1 MKDEEDK
8 QKEFINST
16 LLKLKDGIT
25 KFIVD
30 TNYSNIQSLYLR
42 QRIDSYEKQFNKRNK
57 NQKKSASQN
66 NKSFNSE
73 TILPLLIN
81 TKNPKLCYDKNNLY
95 NIRKKN
101 NTINLVENM
110 KKNDKYNDIFNPSL
124 SVKDSL
130 ALEIKRLKNK
140 EYMKYNNEYR
150 NQRYYHHKIFDKNNN
165 RLIKKEDMDKGIYDM
180 ISKGLIPKSADITPA
195 MDMGG
200 NPFSIRREKFTGKN
214 LNKLY
219 CREEVITGPMN
230 KFKFNQYEIDEIYNI
245 KKKLPPLSKD
255 WTIKQKRNIPYY
267 HETIPDNNNNKQILQ
282 NVNINNNDGVNNNTI
297 NNDIIN
303 NNNNKTNIFITGNN
317 NQALNPIQEISDD
330 NLNNSNN
337 VSDIKNKNNN
347 SSLRLN
353 NSATTNCNSNFNNNS
368 NISNIANLS
377 KIESE
382 IIKTFYDFILDVDM
396 TNNLE
401 ISIENYNVIK
411 DKNYIQFKKENKDK
425 WFEIDNILNNI
436 YNLFQKLNISNAK
449 LDSNKILYL
458 LKYYNNNIQNI
469 TNKDLLECLTNE
481 DILEKGL
488 DPKNEK
494 QLYQKIKEAF
504 IIRIQKMVRKK
515 LAYNRYQFLKIINV
529 NVIFLQSH
537 YRRFIVEKKVKKLL
551 EEERVNIHNKFM
563 KIFNNFKSQWENIQE
578 FTRIEIHFFSISKD
592 SYQNCLTDKFFLK
605 ECLQLNRLIRLVD
618 PNIEIIYILPCQIPD
633 EILTYYFSLLESIG
647 IKNIE
652 DRLHL
657 IVPEASEYFP
667 NNYSLSKLLYLSPK
681 TIDQI
686 KTLISDRYAYI
697 VPGIISSLEEN
708 ISYLLDKPIFM
719 GNKDQI
725 DLIFNKSG
733 IKSAFELNDI
743 SFPISAWDIKT
754 EEEFYSSLAHLIAT
768 YPTIEV
774 WIFKCNLDSNGK
786 GIAYLNISNIEIIND
801 LKYEKKIN
809 PEFTNEVYQ
818 EKLYYQLKN
827 ILTKNVKFSYPNL
840 YSNWNEYITK
850 FLNEKGII
858 ECCPTKNLDGI
869 MNNPCLPIFIEPNG
883 KIRILP
889 SFEKINVD
897 FFKNIASTSPQTSI
911 NNGELNKLGEQ
922 MGNFFYSQEIIGY
935 ITLEFITF
943 HDGKKM
949 IYWGIDIKYGL
960 TQQICDLQFCY
971 ILYIQSSLIKNN
983 KNYFNMFLSDDIKE
997 ESEEYNKKDI
1007 NDGNESKTYANNN
1020 ENCSYIIDN
1029 KNYSDIISE
1038 TMVFSFHYLST
1049 EYIREIKLK
1058 DFLKEFRY
1066 SNIIF
1071 DIEKKEGIIF
1081 NLCDGLECGIFGL
1094 CGVINLDSLERIYPS
1109 LRLWKLINKAI
1120 LIFKDY
1126 IYKTQKKN
1134 IVNNMN
1140 KAILDK
1146 KRNDQ
1151 IDIYT
1156 IFNKVKNTLKEK
1168 EIEQEKE
1175 EKRRKIIA
1183 NTPYL

>member
-1 MKDEEDK
+1 M
-8 QKEFINST
+8 
-16 LLKLKDGIT
+16 
-25 KFIVD
+25 
-30 TNYSNIQSLYLR
+30 
-42 QRIDSYEKQFNKRNK
+42 
-57 NQKKSASQN
+57 
-66 NKSFNSE
+66 
-73 TILPLLIN
+73 
-81 TKNPKLCYDKNNLY
+81 
-95 NIRKKN
+95 
-101 NTINLVENM
+101 
-110 KKNDKYNDIFNPSL
+110 
-124 SVKDSL
+124 
-130 ALEIKRLKNK
+130 
-140 EYMKYNNEYR
+140 
-150 NQRYYHHKIFDKNNN
+150 
-165 RLIKKEDMDKGIYDM
+165 
-180 ISKGLIPKSADITPA
+180 
-195 MDMGG
+195 
-200 NPFSIRREKFTGKN
+200 
-214 LNKLY
+214 
-219 CREEVITGPMN
+219 
-230 KFKFNQYEIDEIYNI
+230 
-245 KKKLPPLSKD
+245 
-255 WTIKQKRNIPYY
+255 
-267 HETIPDNNNNKQILQ
+267 
-282 NVNINNNDGVNNNTI
+282 
-297 NNDIIN
+297 
-303 NNNNKTNIFITGNN
+303 
-317 NQALNPIQEISDD
+317 
-330 NLNNSNN
+330 
-337 VSDIKNKNNN
+337 
-347 SSLRLN
+347 
-353 NSATTNCNSNFNNNS
+353 
-368 NISNIANLS
+368 
-377 KIESE
+377 
-382 IIKTFYDFILDVDM
+382 
-396 TNNLE
+396 
-401 ISIENYNVIK
+401 
-411 DKNYIQFKKENKDK
+411 
-425 WFEIDNILNNI
+425 
-436 YNLFQKLNISNAK
+436 
-449 LDSNKILYL
+449 
-458 LKYYNNNIQNI
+458 
-469 TNKDLLECLTNE
+469 
-481 DILEKGL
+481 
-488 DPKNEK
+488 
-494 QLYQKIKEAF
+494 
-504 IIRIQKMVRKK
+504 
-515 LAYNRYQFLKIINV
+515 
-529 NVIFLQSH
+529 
-537 YRRFIVEKKVKKLL
+537 
-551 EEERVNIHNKFM
+551 
-563 KIFNNFKSQWENIQE
+563 
-578 FTRIEIHFFSISKD
+578 
-592 SYQNCLTDKFFLK
+592 
-605 ECLQLNRLIRLVD
+605 
-618 PNIEIIYILPCQIPD
+618 
-633 EILTYYFSLLESIG
+633 
-647 IKNIE
+647 
-652 DRLHL
+652 
-657 IVPEASEYFP
+657 
-667 NNYSLSKLLYLSPK
+667 
-681 TIDQI
+681 
-686 KTLISDRYAYI
+686 
-697 VPGIISSLEEN
+697 
-708 ISYLLDKPIFM
+708 
-719 GNKDQI
+719 
-725 DLIFNKSG
+725 
-733 IKSAFELNDI
+733 
-743 SFPISAWDIKT
+743 
-754 EEEFYSSLAHLIAT
+754 
-768 YPTIEV
+768 
-774 WIFKCNLDSNGK
+774 
-786 GIAYLNISNIEIIND
+786 NISNIEIIND

-1134 IVNNMN
+1134 IVNNMS